1 MLSLHFPGYK
11 SAEET
16 LWLLLYLR
24 YFHDTFKYANNHATF
39 HCNVR
44 IAEGMNSILSN
55 TACRF
60 SLTFLSDLIEHTK
73 EQYSELQIRFENA
86 YQDADSTLGF
96 SSTTFWLHDYTTMDL
111 HLKEKARENEALG
124 RCPSN
129 DCPLRKMVN

>member
-1 MLSLHFPGYK
+1 
-11 SAEET
+11 
-16 LWLLLYLR
+16 
-24 YFHDTFKYANNHATF
+24 
-39 HCNVR
+39 
-44 IAEGMNSILSN
+44 MNSILSN